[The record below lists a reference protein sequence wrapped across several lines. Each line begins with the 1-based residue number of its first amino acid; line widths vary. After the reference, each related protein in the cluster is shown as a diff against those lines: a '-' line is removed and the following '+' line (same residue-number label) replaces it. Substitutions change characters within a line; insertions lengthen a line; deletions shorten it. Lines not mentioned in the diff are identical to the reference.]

1 MVELALYLAV
11 IMAYG
16 LVCLL
21 WEVAKLLWQFLLWA
35 APLLWRFWLWLTEP
49 IRTELA
55 HQRMIQEEREKEQRL
70 LEAHQEALREIDA
83 AVAQCDRMHAAALA
97 QAGRQP
103 DHGGP
108 GRGLGTYNVGS
119 PDSAAKRPRR

>member
-1 MVELALYLAV
+1 MVELALYLGVMLA
-11 IMAYG
+11 IG
-16 LVCLL
+16 LGYVL

-35 APLLWRFWLWLTEP
+35 APVVWRFWLWATEP
-49 IRTELA
+49 IRAELA

-70 LEAHQEALREIDA
+70 LEAHQEALLEIDA
-83 AVAQCDRMHAAALA
+83 VVAQCDRMHAAALA

-108 GRGLGTYNVGS
+108 GRGLGAYNVGS
-119 PDSAAKRPRR
+119 ADSAAKRPRR